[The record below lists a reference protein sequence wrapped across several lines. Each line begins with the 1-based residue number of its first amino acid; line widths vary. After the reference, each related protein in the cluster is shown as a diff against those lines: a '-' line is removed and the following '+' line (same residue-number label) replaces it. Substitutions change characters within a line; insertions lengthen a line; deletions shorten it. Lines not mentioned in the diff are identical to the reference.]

1 MPSILFITD
10 HRLNRSPSQR
20 FRFEQYLSYFEQ
32 QGYTWQLSELISEKD
47 DAVLYQAGH
56 YFQKAWIMVK
66 SVFIRLKDV
75 QRAKQ
80 FDIVFIQR
88 EALLLGSA
96 YFEKQ
101 FYKQSNVIFDFDDSL
116 WLLDVSNEN
125 KKFSFLKNPDKTKI
139 AIANAHAVIAG
150 NNYLANFAKPFNNQ
164 VVVIPTTVDTHWH
177 KPLSNTTASDSKDGE
192 SSKIVIGWSGSITTI
207 QHFELAIPVLKIIQQ
222 KYPQVEIQVIAQVAY
237 THPELHII
245 SKCWNALTEV
255 EDMNVFDIGLM
266 TIPNDE
272 WAKGK
277 CGLKGLTYMA
287 CGIATV
293 MSAVGVNTE
302 IIQHGVNG
310 FLVTTDAEFESCLS
324 QLIENKALRI
334 QLGNA
339 GRETVEKYYSV
350 NANKDKYLAVFN
362 QLLQNK

>member
-32 QGYTWQLSELISEKD
+32 QGYLWQLSEIISEKE
-47 DAVLYQAGH
+47 DAVFYQAGH
-56 YFQKAWIMVK
+56 YIQKAWIMVK

-101 FYKQSNVIFDFDDSL
+101 FYKQSNVIFDFDDSI
-116 WLLDVSNEN
+116 WLLDISNEN
-125 KKFSFLKNPDKTKI
+125 KPFSFLKNPDKTKT
-139 AIANAHAVIAG
+139 AITNSHAVIAG
-150 NNYLANFAKPFNNQ
+150 NTYLANYSKQFNKQ
-164 VVVIPTTVDTHWH
+164 VVVIPTTVDTTWH
-177 KPLSNTTASDSKDGE
+177 KPLAERTARLLKNEDN
-192 SSKIVIGWSGSITTI
+192 SKIVIGWSGSITTI
-207 QHFELAIPVLKIIQQ
+207 QHFELAIPVLKITQH
-222 KYPQVEIQVIAQVAY
+222 KYPQVEIQVISQVPY
-237 THPELHII
+237 SHPELRVI
-245 SKCWNALTEV
+245 SKIWNASTEV

-266 TIPNDE
+266 TIPHDE

-287 CGIATV
+287 CGIATI

-302 IIQHGVNG
+302 IIQHGTNG
-310 FLVTTDAEFESCLS
+310 FLVTTDAELENYLS
-324 QLIENKALRI
+324 QLIENKSLRL

-339 GRETVEKYYSV
+339 GRETVEKHYSV
-350 NANKDKYLAVFN
+350 NANKEKYLAVFN
-362 QLLQNK
+362 QLLKK